1 MISRHFIVYVVEKL
15 SYPFT
20 SREPLRCVYSFSSLY
35 SFGRSLEKNPPRS
48 FSALG
53 MCTANL
59 RRSLSSRSDTV
70 RLTQFNPLSHSY
82 FLPRALLP
90 ALRFLI
96 RYLNRKRERD
106 TQSLYL
112 RFSAQN
118 KSLPHPKKILNENK
132 RDILSRSNYRAVLK
146 ARINFIKLI
155 IYTRWT
161 KNSLFAMDRVE
172 M

>member
-1 MISRHFIVYVVEKL
+1 MFIQSICTRINTCDKNTNFSRDRSYSYVISRHFIVYVVEKL

-20 SREPLRCVYSFSSLY
+20 SRESLRCVYSFSSLY

-96 RYLNRKRERD
+96 RCTLTARERHAISVF
-106 TQSLYL
+106 TVFCAKQIS
-112 RFSAQN
+112 SA
-118 KSLPHPKKILNENK
+118 PE
-132 RDILSRSNYRAVLK
+132 
-146 ARINFIKLI
+146 
-155 IYTRWT
+155 
-161 KNSLFAMDRVE
+161 KNLQRE
-172 M
+172 